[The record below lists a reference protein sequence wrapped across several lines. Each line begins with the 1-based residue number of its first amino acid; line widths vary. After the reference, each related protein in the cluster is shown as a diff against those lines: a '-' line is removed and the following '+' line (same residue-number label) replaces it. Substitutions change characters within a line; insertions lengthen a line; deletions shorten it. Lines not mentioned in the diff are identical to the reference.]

1 MEETTKRT
9 RMNISLSVKGVA
21 QWDITAEY
29 AFPEDAAKHLG
40 DAIDKVREILKAKGL
55 TEAGA
60 V

>member
-9 RMNISLSVKGVA
+9 RMNISLTAKGTV

-29 AFPEDAAKHLG
+29 TSPEDAAKYLSE
-40 DAIDKVREILKAKGL
+40 ALDKVREILKAKGL

-60 V
+60 A